1 MGRPAKPDG
10 ERVRDIAPTG
20 VRLEP
25 GLRDALSREATING
39 RSLNAEILVRL
50 RESLQP
56 GTRASSAPASTQEPA
71 AVYTLSTGLSDS
83 QRQLVTLFDAMAP
96 DRQLALLTLL
106 RR

>member
-20 VRLEP
+20 VRLP
-25 GLRDALSREATING
+25 PDLRDALLREATLNG
-39 RSLNAEILVRL
+39 RSLSQEITQRL
-50 RESLQP
+50 QASVSGRQHAPKALQAQE
-56 GTRASSAPASTQEPA
+56 TAASYGAAPLGE
-71 AVYTLSTGLSDS
+71 S
-83 QRQLVTLFDAMAP
+83 QRLLLTYFNALPP